1 MSYKILSFYF
11 YYFFIPNITDVT
23 CIFYFFFNIS
33 FSYSV
38 KENILIAVIKYNIFF
53 IIFFSLCFLYYIIFL
68 QFNLF
73 NLSTF
78 YSNIQY
84 CLHCCILCLNLYL
97 FNTDIIRTSIK
108 SRGIPPSFI
117 IFLLIILILYFFC
130 SNQLSHIS

>member
-11 YYFFIPNITDVT
+11 YYFFIPNITAVT
-23 CIFYFFFNIS
+23 CIFYFFNIS
-33 FSYSV
+33 FSYFV

-53 IIFFSLCFLYYIIFL
+53 IIIFSLCFLYYIIFL

-97 FNTDIIRTSIK
+97 FDTDIIRTSIK
-108 SRGIPPSFI
+108 SRGKTPPFYNFSFNHSKL
-117 IFLLIILILYFFC
+117 IFFLF
-130 SNQLSHIS
+130 